1 MTTELPTMVEP
12 RPTPIQMP
20 VVVEVVTEAVS
31 VLVSFDHW
39 TSTPPIVWQVPM
51 CKEQPRAHTDRLA
64 AKSATLLNKRS
75 YLCKRRWR
83 PARSRQKR
91 GSKASALRCN
101 AQRTRL
107 KTSQFALV
115 KRLFI
120 AHYI

>member
-51 CKEQPRAHTDRLA
+51 CKEQPSADRSLVNEISYA
-64 AKSATLLNKRS
+64 FSTNATT
-75 YLCKRRWR
+75 C
-83 PARSRQKR
+83 
-91 GSKASALRCN
+91 ASGAG
-101 AQRTRL
+101 A
-107 KTSQFALV
+107 
-115 KRLFI
+115 
-120 AHYI
+120 